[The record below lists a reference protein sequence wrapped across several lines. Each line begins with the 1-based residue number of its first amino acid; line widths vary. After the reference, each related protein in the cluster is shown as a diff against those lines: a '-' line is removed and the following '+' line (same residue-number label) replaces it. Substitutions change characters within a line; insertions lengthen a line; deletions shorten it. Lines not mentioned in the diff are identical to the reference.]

1 MRRFLIV
8 NDTVLIDLGIE
19 YLSITA
25 NDKENLNEIF
35 SMILLEIQNLKGRL
49 TKQESKIQSQELRI
63 QTLELN
69 QKMQDTN
76 IKAFDIARLFRFYF
90 LDDIITKM

>member
-1 MRRFLIV
+1 
-8 NDTVLIDLGIE
+8 
-19 YLSITA
+19 
-25 NDKENLNEIF
+25 
-35 SMILLEIQNLKGRL
+35 MILLEIQNLKGRL

-76 IKAFDIARLFRFYF
+76 IKAFDITRLFRFYF
-90 LDDIITKM
+90 LDDIITKV